1 MYWKITQSKVLKM
14 KEDENLITP
23 LILNSI
29 MCLSQI
35 TILTL
40 YWKNMD
46 ELMIFGCTFMA
57 FGTALNSIV
66 NYLKIKDIKNK
77 L

>member
-1 MYWKITQSKVLKM
+1 M

-46 ELMIFGCTFMA
+46 ELMILGCTLIA
-57 FGTALNSIV
+57 IGTALNSIV
-66 NYLKIKDIKNK
+66 NYLKIKDIKKNQNK
-77 L
+77 RN